1 MKIRGDQYRVSKGL
15 VGSHGEAW
23 HEVRSSVQQDMMRPQ
38 SAMFY
43 IPHIEQISQDVL
55 RLVRTA
61 RREDHTVQDV
71 VEIMFR

>member
-1 MKIRGDQYRVSKGL
+1 M
-15 VGSHGEAW
+15 
-23 HEVRSSVQQDMMRPQ
+23 RSSVQQDMMRPQ

>member
-43 IPHIEQISQDVL
+43 TQSIDKISGELVSLLDSARGEDDTVENVL
-55 RLVRTA
+55 DYV
-61 RREDHTVQDV
+61 
-71 VEIMFR
+71 FR

>member
-1 MKIRGDQYRVSKGL
+1 M
-15 VGSHGEAW
+15 
-23 HEVRSSVQQDMMRPQ
+23 RSSVQQDMMRPQ

-43 IPHIEQISQDVL
+43 IPHIEQISHDVT

-61 RREDHTVQDV
+61 RRDDHTLQDV